1 MSQDANATGSV
12 NEDFKEFYVQARFIT
27 GLILYP
33 IFCVLGLIGNGLGI
47 AVMLQKQMRSSTN
60 VYLLALAI
68 SDGIKIICDAL
79 YFLVVLF
86 LEIDPR
92 IGNRLYIFLYPYAH
106 YVFNASL
113 CISAWLTVAVAVER
127 YVYVCHVHKV
137 RTYCTLSRARAISF
151 SVFIFMSLACI
162 PYALRYK
169 TVESQDNS
177 TTWLSYDLSL
187 TDLWADPKFASIFT
201 WIQYFIRIIIPLT
214 LLIVL
219 NIFIMYGIR
228 KCRIGRKNHRI
239 TVMLIVVIIVFII
252 CIIPDAIMSTF
263 LGFGYYEEDY
273 LARAI
278 REITDLFLLINTAVN
293 FVIYCAF
300 NTIFWRNFQSLFC
313 SCCISK
319 GTLLENSH
327 MRQLSLCGK
336 ETSRKTIMRARVAKE
351 DCLLPEPAAIWRQM
365 DPNSDMLHFYD
376 SICNDLWIK
385 T

>member
-1 MSQDANATGSV
+1 MSRGSNATDYV
-12 NEDFKEFYVQARFIT
+12 NEDFKEFYVQARFTT

-33 IFCVLGLIGNGLGI
+33 IFCVLGLIANGLGI
-47 AVMLQKQMRSSTN
+47 VVMLQKQMRSSTN

-68 SDGIKIICDAL
+68 SDGSKIICDAL

-86 LEIDPR
+86 LEIDPK
-92 IGNRLYIFLYPYAH
+92 IGNRLYICLYPYAH

-169 TVESQDNS
+169 TVESQNNS
-177 TTWLSYDLSL
+177 TTWISYDLSL
-187 TDLWADPKFASIFT
+187 TDLWADPKFASIIT
-201 WIQYFIRIIIPLT
+201 WVQYFIRIIIPLT
-214 LLIVL
+214 MLVVL
-219 NIFIMYGIR
+219 NILIMCGIR
-228 KCRIGRKNHRI
+228 KCRIGRKKHRI

-252 CIIPDAIMSTF
+252 CMIPDAIMSTF
-263 LGFGYYEEDY
+263 LGFGYHEEDY

-300 NTIFWRNFQSLFC
+300 NSIFWKNFKSIFC
-313 SCCISK
+313 SCCIS
-319 GTLLENSH
+319 ERAISDDFQ
-327 MRQLSLCGK
+327 MRQPLNY
-336 ETSRKTIMRARVAKE
+336 MV
-351 DCLLPEPAAIWRQM
+351 
-365 DPNSDMLHFYD
+365 
-376 SICNDLWIK
+376 IK
-385 T
+385 TPNRQ

>member
-1 MSQDANATGSV
+1 MSQGSNATASV

-86 LEIDPR
+86 LEIDPK

-169 TVESQDNS
+169 TVESQNNS
-177 TTWLSYDLSL
+177 TTWISYDLSL

-327 MRQLSLCGK
+327 MRQLSLCGRENSK
-336 ETSRKTIMRARVAKE
+336 KTIIRAHDVNEER
-351 DCLLPEPAAIWRQM
+351 LLPEPAAIWMKRV
-365 DPNSDMLHFYD
+365 N
-376 SICNDLWIK
+376 NN
-385 T
+385 